1 MADSTTLTVRLTP
14 KLKQRL
20 ERLSKA
26 TKRSKSFLTMNAIE
40 SFVDLNEWQV
50 KAINEGIKSADA
62 GRVVEHDKV
71 DAWLATWG
79 TDKETEPPAC
89 E

>member
-1 MADSTTLTVRLTP
+1 
-14 KLKQRL
+14 
-20 ERLSKA
+20 
-26 TKRSKSFLTMNAIE
+26 MNAIE